1 MAGNVHHFTGRHT
14 MTIGSGCCDLHEE
27 IDMSCSSER
36 GHADHEMKD
45 WYDANEVP
53 EEESEE
59 GRTHA
64 SLAGMYAPLR
74 KYLDDI
80 GSIPLLKRGGEFE
93 IARRIE
99 DGREKITRAIY
110 ALPFSLERLFR
121 SAEMVTTGEISLTDI
136 VRSSDDRACTPQD
149 AEERFFAAMRQI
161 TGLHRR
167 QCAAAGRFAGH
178 HAMRSGAKTNAGADR
193 IREKI
198 QDRIISLGL
207 RYAVVEGVTK
217 ELDEAVR
224 KIEEVRTGQGIR
236 SYEREKKKFE
246 RMTGSAYEEAKGVL
260 RTIAGI
266 RHEIDHAKTILIE
279 ANLRLVV
286 SVARRYATVGSLSVS
301 DLIQEGNIG
310 LMRAV
315 DLFDFRKGYRFST
328 YATCWIKQAI
338 TRALSNT
345 SRTIRFPVHVADE
358 TSRILRN
365 AQELTRELNE
375 APSPEDIALRSKLPA
390 RKVRN
395 LLTMSKEPLSLSM
408 SFGEGDAQLE
418 ECIEDK
424 SAPSPLDTVIR
435 KDLQVKISTALK
447 ALDPREDKILRGRF
461 SIGEDEQTLAMLA
474 RELGL
479 TRERVRQIEVK
490 AIQKLKLHFMVTTS

>member
-1 MAGNVHHFTGRHT
+1 
-14 MTIGSGCCDLHEE
+14 MTIGTSCCDLHEE
-27 IDMSCSSER
+27 IDMSRFSGKGDAVHETMEWYADDVLPQEER
-36 GHADHEMKD
+36 
-45 WYDANEVP
+45 
-53 EEESEE
+53 EE
-59 GRTHA
+59 GGAHA
-64 SLAGMYAPLR
+64 SVAGIYAPLR
-74 KYLDDI
+74 PYLDEI

-99 DGREKITRAIY
+99 DGRERVTRTIY
-110 ALPFSLERLFR
+110 SLPFAVERLFR
-121 SAEMVTTGEISLTDI
+121 SAKMVTTGELSLTDL
-136 VRSSDDRACTPQD
+136 VRSSDDLACTPQD
-149 AEERFFAAMRQI
+149 AKGRFLSAVREIA
-161 TGLHRR
+161 GLHRQQR
-167 QCAAAGRFAGH
+167 AAAGRYPGNH
-178 HAMRSGAKTNAGADR
+178 TMRMSKKTHAGADR
-193 IREKI
+193 FREKI
-198 QDRIISLGL
+198 QDRIVSLGL
-207 RYAVVEGVTK
+207 RYAVVEGLIK
-217 ELDEAVR
+217 ELDEAVQ
-224 KIEEVRTGQGIR
+224 KIEEVRTGQGLR
-236 SYEREKKKFE
+236 SYEREKNSFKNIS
-246 RMTGSAYEEAKGVL
+246 GAAYEEVKDIL
-260 RTIAGI
+260 RAIADI
-266 RHEIDHAKTILIE
+266 RHEIDHAKSILIE

-286 SVARRYATVGSLSVS
+286 SVARRYATVGSLSMP

-365 AQELTRELNE
+365 ERELTRELNE
-375 APSPEDIALRSKLPA
+375 APSPEDIAVRSKLPA
-390 RKVRN
+390 RKVRS

-418 ECIEDK
+418 DCIEDK
-424 SAPSPLDTVIR
+424 SAPSPLDAVIR
-435 KDLQVKISTALK
+435 KDLQAKISRALK

-474 RELGL
+474 QELGL

-490 AIQKLKLHFMVTTS
+490 AIQKLKMHFMAATL